1 VAECGNSAES
11 VCAYPRFFL
20 WHFVFGFTT
29 DSGGLS
35 LRLNLRPWAVSDYDE
50 VKDRASLTLPKVYDA
65 LG

>member
-1 VAECGNSAES
+1 MDFCTGPVAECGNSAES

-35 LRLNLRPWAVSDYDE
+35 LRLNLRP
-50 VKDRASLTLPKVYDA
+50 
-65 LG
+65 